1 MTNLTNS
8 EIRKK
13 AREILGKSIFDN
25 GWLYPVLIVL
35 IVSAISGAS
44 SIILVGPFIIFGI
57 LMCATSSYFLARVRG
72 NAAPEKL
79 DAALDGVKNDIGGI
93 IITGILHQIFI
104 SLWTMLFI
112 IPGIVKG
119 FSYAL
124 TYYVKCDNPE
134 MSANEAITE
143 SRRLMDG
150 NKMRLFLLNLSF
162 IGWIFLGALTFGIGT
177 LWVSAYM
184 ETSLAI
190 FYEDV
195 KASKPRVESGIVA

>member
-1 MTNLTNS
+1 MTNY

-13 AREILGKSIFDN
+13 AREILGKSIFEN
-25 GWLYPVLIVL
+25 GWLYPVLLLL
-35 IVSAISGAS
+35 IVGAISAAAS
-44 SIILVGPFIIFGI
+44 VTVVGPLIVFGI
-57 LMCATSSYFLARVRG
+57 LMCATSSYILARVRG
-72 NAAPEKL
+72 TTAPEKL
-79 DAALDGVKNDIGGI
+79 DAAIDGAKTDIGGN
-93 IITGILHQIFI
+93 IITGILHQLFI

-150 NKMRLFLLNLSF
+150 NKMRLFLLQLSF
-162 IGWIFLGALTFGIGT
+162 IGWIFLGAITFGVGT

-184 ETSLAI
+184 ETALAI

-195 KASKPRVESGIVA
+195 KASKPRVEGAVAL